1 MCIRDRRAGEGAIAL
16 SSAGRGEVFPPAQL
30 NASCSDDI
38 LREHVRLVLQEL
50 NNPNDEVSVPKHA
63 RFITAEVMLRLHNLV
78 VEARRHDA
86 CGGWSKQATLARAV
100 GKFTGVVICKSDAE
114 YIGNAQDSY
123 LLGYSKAL
131 GKAVKAL
138 RSAKALLPSHFDD
151 RVRELQDQVYQCK
164 FGGVPRDVL
173 ISRKAWNPVL
183 QAVPVRKIEDPRL
196 LNLQLRQQMADLREA
211 PAESRKLSRDLVRVA
226 AALQKEQD
234 ARQQAER
241 AALLEAEARAAAQES
256 VEDVTRQLRR
266 EKRAAELERQTAQGK
281 LAKLEGQLCAAHADV
296 HRLLAVEAAARQRA
310 EDAAA
315 VEVEAR
321 AAAEAQ
327 AQEVALQWRRD
338 KREAELER
346 QRAAGKLATLQGQ
359 VCAAHADVHRLLA
372 VEAAARQRAEEAAA
386 NEEVARQAAEADALE
401 ASKLLL
407 RQKREAKR
415 ERERALGQLARLEGH
430 LGKMHAEAALAKK
443 NAQHSASQVAELMA
457 QLQQVQ
463 SSSQQQLQHVLQLK
477 AKMAKRTR
485 DALARATTADS
496 VATQLK
502 AAKRKLFEM
511 RKEVTVARMRLNL
524 DVFDTFDS
532 DVSDVSSEA
541 DDPEDKDYPECDSP
555 RAQQAESALALQR
568 LQSMPSWQP
577 GRGAGHG
584 KGAPKF
590 D

>member
-1 MCIRDRRAGEGAIAL
+1 
-16 SSAGRGEVFPPAQL
+16 
-30 NASCSDDI
+30 
-38 LREHVRLVLQEL
+38 
-50 NNPNDEVSVPKHA
+50 
-63 RFITAEVMLRLHNLV
+63 
-78 VEARRHDA
+78 
-86 CGGWSKQATLARAV
+86 
-100 GKFTGVVICKSDAE
+100 
-114 YIGNAQDSY
+114 
-123 LLGYSKAL
+123 
-131 GKAVKAL
+131 
-138 RSAKALLPSHFDD
+138 
-151 RVRELQDQVYQCK
+151 
-164 FGGVPRDVL
+164 
-173 ISRKAWNPVL
+173 
-183 QAVPVRKIEDPRL
+183 
-196 LNLQLRQQMADLREA
+196 
-211 PAESRKLSRDLVRVA
+211 
-226 AALQKEQD
+226 
-234 ARQQAER
+234 
-241 AALLEAEARAAAQES
+241 
-256 VEDVTRQLRR
+256 
-266 EKRAAELERQTAQGK
+266 
-281 LAKLEGQLCAAHADV
+281 
-296 HRLLAVEAAARQRA
+296 
-310 EDAAA
+310 
-315 VEVEAR
+315 
-321 AAAEAQ
+321 
-327 AQEVALQWRRD
+327 
-338 KREAELER
+338 LER

-511 RKEVTVARMRLNL
+511 RKEVTMARMRLNL

-541 DDPEDKDYPECDSP
+541 DNPEDKDYSECDSP
-555 RAQQAESALALQR
+555 RAQQAERSALALQR

-590 D
+590 EWGVRLVIYALLALMVPPSSIGMAIVVIVRHTAPWLKPCAPTRETVRRCRFELRYVEEALAARRVACAYRVRSIGFDETTKLGRSSLTSNVQIEPAAGAPLQDVILRAAYCPVGGTAEMVVQSIERRCFSRLRDMLRRWREMFDCMFPGAEWTGPDPAACSLHRLGGGGALISDTCSTARSARKLLADAIRTQVEAHLGSEAWVAMSEEEREAASRTHHVDCWQHLRNIFLAEMSRAQSEHAGKELRPELETFSAWERMSTDFAQLLRAAFKEFHHSCRYYKGNPHPDLASPSPDPNHHPDP